1 MIDLFDTIYT
11 KIENRNKFL
20 SRVKYYAFL
29 RFVIRSLVNILAPLY
44 FLSTRGK
51 KENSIRNNISVK
63 NRSPLIIVT
72 MTSFPARI
80 NRVWLVIETL
90 LRQTQ
95 KPDRIILWISKEQF
109 ASIDQ
114 LPARLT
120 SQKKRGLEIRIV
132 EGDLKSHKKYYYTLK
147 EFPHDIMITIDDDIF
162 YRSTMIEDLYNYF
175 LRFPTN
181 IISQYCKQMTWT
193 KNELTPYNLWL
204 LKEEEVIQSYSLFFG
219 TGGGTLIPPK
229 SMYKDVLNE
238 ELFMALSPTADDVW
252 LNSMC
257 QLNNTM
263 ITQTKYYTDNL
274 PILNMKK
281 ISLASVNVSKNHND
295 LQLKAIREYY
305 IKNKIRDPFF
315 NTLVNSSFN
324 IGSQCN

>member
-1 MIDLFDTIYT
+1 MIDLFDNIYT
-11 KIENRNKFL
+11 KIENSNKFL
-20 SRVKYYAFL
+20 SRVKYYSFL

-44 FLSTRGK
+44 FISTRGK
-51 KENSIRNNISVK
+51 KEYSIINNNSVNNK
-63 NRSPLIIVT
+63 SPKIIVT
-72 MTSFPARI
+72 LTSFPARI

-95 KPDRIILWISKEQF
+95 KPDKIILWLSKEQF
-109 ASIDQ
+109 SSIDQ
-114 LPARLT
+114 LSTRLT
-120 SQKKRGLEIRIV
+120 SQKKRGLEIRFV

-147 EFPHDIMITIDDDIF
+147 EFPDDIIVTIDDDIF
-162 YRSTMIEDLYNYF
+162 YRSTMIEGLYDYYLQN
-175 LRFPTN
+175 PKN
-181 IISQYCKQMTWT
+181 IISQYCKKILWDENKLMS
-193 KNELTPYNLWL
+193 YNFWPII
-204 LKEEEVIQSYSLFFG
+204 KEETWSYILFFG

-295 LQLKAIREYY
+295 LQLKAMRDYY
-305 IKNKIRDPFF
+305 IKDKNQDPFI
-315 NTLVNSSFN
+315 SP
-324 IGSQCN
+324 I